1 MLRLIV
7 LFLLIS
13 NGLYFGW
20 SQGYLSDLGF
30 APVQPNEP
38 HRVQQQIAPKA
49 LRLLS
54 PQEVKAA
61 TEAAESARK
70 AAIKPTECLQAGLF
84 NQAQSTLLRQAL
96 ESSSWPVGSWILEA
110 TTEPGR
116 WIVYMGQYPSA
127 DALLKKRQQL
137 AALKLRFEP
146 LRNRA
151 LEFGL
156 SLGGYSTEAAA
167 NTALEA
173 LSQRGV
179 RTARVVQ
186 ESAEIQGTM
195 LRLPTVDDALRN
207 KLDDLKPLLNSKALS
222 LCH

>member
-7 LFLLIS
+7 LFLLLS
-13 NGLYFGW
+13 NALYFGW

-38 HRVQQQIAPKA
+38 QRVQQQIAPEA
-49 LRLLS
+49 LHLLS
-54 PQEVKAA
+54 AQEVKTA
-61 TEAAESARK
+61 TEAAEVARK

-84 NQAQSTLLRQAL
+84 NQAQSPLLRQAL
-96 ESSSWPVGSWILEA
+96 ESSSWPVGSWVLEP

-127 DALLKKRQQL
+127 EILLKKRQQL

-146 LRNRA
+146 LRNRG

-156 SLGGYSTEAAA
+156 SLGGYPSEAAA
-167 NTALEA
+167 NVALEA
-173 LSQRGV
+173 FSQRGV

-186 ESAEIQGTM
+186 ESPEVRGTM

-207 KLDDLKPLLNSKALS
+207 KLDDLKPLLNGKPLS